1 MQRCGYC
8 DCQSDIDHSEDEK
21 EDHGSAQP
29 APPTKSRFHR
39 LPPIST
45 SRPLSR
51 CHLPP
56 AGVVLPGQIDGH
68 TLLSAPIGSLF
79 TRLRAVGPPR
89 TSPAAGR
96 HVNPADR
103 TQERELGQFQS
114 HPGDHETRNA
124 LRRPVWQFIAA
135 EPPGN
140 SPALATCL
148 HIARPVAMA
157 PVAPPSADSAPG
169 LRLTPTSM
177 TCSGVCLFLV
187 VIVD

>member
-1 MQRCGYC
+1 MQRCGDC
-8 DCQSDIDHSEDEK
+8 DRQSDIDHSEDEK

-51 CHLPP
+51 CHPPP

-79 TRLRAVGPPR
+79 TRLRAVGSAADPASRWEARQPR
-89 TSPAAGR
+89 RPDTRARAGSVSESSR
-96 HVNPADR
+96 
-103 TQERELGQFQS
+103 
-114 HPGDHETRNA
+114 DHETRNA

-157 PVAPPSADSAPG
+157 PVAPPSAESAPG
-169 LRLTPTSM
+169 LRLTPASM
-177 TCSGVCLFLV
+177 TC
-187 VIVD
+187 